1 MSQNRREIREL
12 KRRNLKHD
20 PALRELV
27 IETVKF
33 IENSKSWKK
42 SQEILEKNEIR
53 WYEYTAGTTAN
64 KEAYINNCLKYLV

>member
-1 MSQNRREIREL
+1 MSQNRRETREL
-12 KRRNLKHD
+12 KRRNIKHD
-20 PALRELV
+20 PPLRELV

-33 IENSKSWKK
+33 IEAGNSWKK
-42 SQEILEKNEIR
+42 CQKVLEENERR

>member
-1 MSQNRREIREL
+1 MSYNRRQIREL
-12 KRRNLKHD
+12 KRRNDKHD
-20 PALRELV
+20 PPLRKLV
-27 IETVKF
+27 IETLMY

-42 SQEILEKNEIR
+42 SQKVLEKNEER